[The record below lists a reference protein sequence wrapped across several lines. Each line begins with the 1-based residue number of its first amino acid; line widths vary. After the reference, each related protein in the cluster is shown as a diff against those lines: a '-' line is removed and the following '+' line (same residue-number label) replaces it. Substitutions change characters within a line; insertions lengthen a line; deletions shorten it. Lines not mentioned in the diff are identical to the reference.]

1 MAKVAGPRGPAVCR
15 AISDRAA
22 VPVQPSRFH
31 GGMADTSP
39 ALDESVDVLTGAR
52 KWCRLTG
59 WPNYLKN
66 VLLGAITLLC
76 AAWSLEVQ
84 HYAGIAIFKEQF
96 LALIFGLSMAAV
108 FLGLKPTASTAHDRV
123 PFHDWILAAMSL
135 ACGLFV
141 VFVYRDIVETIGE
154 LRPERIVLGVLAV
167 FLVFEATRRAMGW
180 TLVLLGAVFIAY
192 SALSHLAPGLLNVPS
207 TSPERIA
214 IYLYLD
220 NNALLGIPLDVTTSI
235 IVAFILFGRML
246 FAANGD
252 RFLNDFALVTMGK
265 YRGGPAKVAV
275 LASSLF
281 GTISGSAVSNVVMD
295 GPITIPMMRRAGY
308 YGPTAAGIEAVASTG
323 GQVMPP
329 VMGIVAFL
337 MIDIL
342 QISYSEV
349 ILAALLPAIMYYIA
363 LFVQVDLEAAKQK
376 LRPVELSDAPDLRN
390 IVGRGWIFVVPIFL
404 LVWTLVVEHWQ
415 PGRSA
420 MLAVGAT
427 LAVSLFNPFTRP
439 SPHKIWV
446 AVRETGQTVL
456 ELVIVTALAGMIIG
470 AIQISTLGFNFS
482 LLLTQAAGE
491 SGLLLLLMTAVV
503 CIVLGMG
510 MPSGVIYLML
520 ALLIAPAL
528 VETGFPRLASHLFIF
543 YFGMLSMITPPI
555 CIAVFAAC
563 AVAGT
568 DFWQTGWAAVRLGIA
583 AYVVPFVFVYQ
594 PALIFDGTP
603 AEIAIVGIKT
613 AIGVSVLAV
622 GMAGYLYSR
631 LTLALRAITVLCGV
645 AIMVCPFDHGAAW
658 PVIGGSTVVAVAIA
672 WLQKRQKTAAQAECH
687 NVPEDGSI
695 RSHDGI
701 RNQKTVEQ

>member
-1 MAKVAGPRGPAVCR
+1 
-15 AISDRAA
+15 
-22 VPVQPSRFH
+22 
-31 GGMADTSP
+31 
-39 ALDESVDVLTGAR
+39 
-52 KWCRLTG
+52 
-59 WPNYLKN
+59 
-66 VLLGAITLLC
+66 
-76 AAWSLEVQ
+76 
-84 HYAGIAIFKEQF
+84 
-96 LALIFGLSMAAV
+96 
-108 FLGLKPTASTAHDRV
+108 
-123 PFHDWILAAMSL
+123 
-135 ACGLFV
+135 
-141 VFVYRDIVETIGE
+141 
-154 LRPERIVLGVLAV
+154 
-167 FLVFEATRRAMGW
+167 
-180 TLVLLGAVFIAY
+180 
-192 SALSHLAPGLLNVPS
+192 
-207 TSPERIA
+207 
-214 IYLYLD
+214 
-220 NNALLGIPLDVTTSI
+220 
-235 IVAFILFGRML
+235 
-246 FAANGD
+246 
-252 RFLNDFALVTMGK
+252 
-265 YRGGPAKVAV
+265 
-275 LASSLF
+275 
-281 GTISGSAVSNVVMD
+281 
-295 GPITIPMMRRAGY
+295 
-308 YGPTAAGIEAVASTG
+308 
-323 GQVMPP
+323 MPP

-342 QISYSEV
+342 QISYGEV

-376 LRPVELSDAPDLRN
+376 LRPVELQDAPDLRN

-439 SPHKIWV
+439 SLRKVWV

-568 DFWQTGWAAVRLGIA
+568 NFWQTGWAAVRLGIA

-631 LTLALRAITVLCGV
+631 LTLALRAITVFCGI

-672 WLQKRQKTAAQAECH
+672 WLQKRRNPGAQAECLD
-687 NVPEDGSI
+687 VQDDGSI
-695 RSHDGI
+695 GSHDEI